1 MNQTHKKYRLLHY
14 PQTPSKPFIVESD
27 DLDYLVK
34 LQDVIARQHLF
45 LYENKVIPDY
55 TNSIIIE
62 ELIPEEYR
70 TEEYSDELYWSVDED
85 EIKELLENGT
95 TE

>member
-27 DLDYLVK
+27 DLDYLIK
-34 LQDVIARQHLF
+34 LQDAIARQHLF

-70 TEEYSDELYWSVDED
+70 TELHAPTNY
-85 EIKELLENGT
+85 
-95 TE
+95 